1 MAHKNHELD
10 SRIVNAAFSE
20 FLEKGYRDAS
30 LRKIAE
36 KAGVTVGAIRT
47 RFKTKDDL
55 FCGLIEPL
63 VSEIEAVFQ
72 SVRKEY
78 YRQNVNDLVTHIEK
92 SMRMESETIL
102 RLIFGHYDEAVLLL
116 CRSAGS
122 SMEGFFDKIVER
134 KVCESETFFDE
145 AGEKNVDSNLLR
157 ILISSQFHSYFQI
170 VNGGYGKEAAEKY
183 MSAVMCYHFAGWVT
197 LLNTENKQN
206 GENQL

>member
-10 SRIVNAAFSE
+10 SKIYDAALSE

-55 FCGLIEPL
+55 FCSLLEPL
-63 VSEIEAVFQ
+63 ISEIEAVFE
-72 SVRKEY
+72 SVKGEY
-78 YRQNVNDLVTHIEK
+78 YHQTGEDIVTHMES
-92 SMRMESETIL
+92 SMKMESETIL

-122 SMEGFFDKIVER
+122 SMEGFFDKIIER
-134 KVCESETFFDE
+134 KVCESESFFDGLE
-145 AGEKNVDSNLLR
+145 RKYFDSNLLR
-157 ILISSQFHSYFQI
+157 LLISSQFHSYFQI
-170 VNGGYGKEAAEKY
+170 VSGGYGKDAAQGY
-183 MSAVMCYHFAGWVT
+183 MDAVMRYHFGGWT
-197 LLNTENKQN
+197 ALLSPANKQDGGN
-206 GENQL
+206 RP